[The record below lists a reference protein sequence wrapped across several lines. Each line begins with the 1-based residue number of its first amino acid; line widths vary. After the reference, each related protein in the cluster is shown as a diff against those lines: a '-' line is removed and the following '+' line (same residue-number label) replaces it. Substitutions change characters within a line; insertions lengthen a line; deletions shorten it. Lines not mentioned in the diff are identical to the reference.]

1 MSDEKRP
8 ARRSG
13 GSGGQGARS
22 LSGRPTGQGRRN
34 ERPKQARRPD
44 AAQASIDQP
53 RRAARDVLRAVRERD
68 AYANLVLPGLLRERR
83 LDGRDAALATELA
96 YGAARARGLL
106 DAVIAECAGRPV
118 EEIDGP
124 LLDVLELGAYQ
135 LLRTRIAPHAAV
147 ATSVDLV
154 RAEAG
159 PGKAGFVNAVL
170 RRVSEKTEDEWVA
183 RLAPDAVAD
192 PVGHL
197 AFRYAHPKWIAQAFA
212 DSLGAD
218 AAELKDVL
226 VADDARPGVH
236 LVARPGEI
244 SAEELALVTGGE
256 VGPYSP
262 YAVHLD
268 GGDPGLLDAVREGL
282 AGVQDEGSQ
291 LVARALTLA
300 PLEGPDTGRWLDLCA
315 AIYPSTCT
323 SRTVASLDSTAG
335 TTGSSSTRRV
345 PAWVRCAGVRR
356 PGGGGNRRTCPAW

>member
-22 LSGRPTGQGRRN
+22 RSGRPTGQGRRN

-183 RLAPDAVAD
+183 RLAPDALAD

-226 VADDARPGVH
+226 VADDARRESIWSRGRVRSRQRNWRWSRE
-236 LVARPGEI
+236 VRWAR
-244 SAEELALVTGGE
+244 T
-256 VGPYSP
+256 
-262 YAVHLD
+262 
-268 GGDPGLLDAVREGL
+268 R
-282 AGVQDEGSQ
+282 
-291 LVARALTLA
+291 RT
-300 PLEGPDTGRWLDLCA
+300 R
-315 AIYPSTCT
+315 CT
-323 SRTVASLDSTAG
+323 STVAIPVCSTPCAKGWPVFRTRAASWSLAH
-335 TTGSSSTRRV
+335 
-345 PAWVRCAGVRR
+345 
-356 PGGGGNRRTCPAW
+356 